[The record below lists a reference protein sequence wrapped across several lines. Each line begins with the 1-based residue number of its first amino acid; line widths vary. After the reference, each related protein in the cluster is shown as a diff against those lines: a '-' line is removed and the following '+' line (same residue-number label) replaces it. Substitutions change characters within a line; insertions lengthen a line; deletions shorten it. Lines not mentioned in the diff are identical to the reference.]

1 MNKLF
6 ISTETDFEEY
16 AWDTFILTPMDAGC
30 LAFIIQSSDLKFVVQ
45 TFARLAHSPRS
56 THRANRMYLFLPS
69 IDFPENIFEARIQ
82 ELYQMRQMDF
92 MPDLV
97 IAKLIIEQ
105 NSTYDDV
112 SPGESE
118 TEISCTTYTNTLIP
132 RFTNI
137 LLTEVC
143 HEN

>member
-1 MNKLF
+1 VDKNRIYELLAMNIIF

-16 AWDTFILTPMDAGC
+16 AWDSFILTPMDAGC
-30 LAFIIQSSDLKFVVQ
+30 LAFIIQSSDFKFVVQ
-45 TFARLAHSPRS
+45 TFARLDHSPKS

-69 IDFPENIFEARIQ
+69 FDFPENVFEAGIK

-97 IAKLIIEQ
+97 IAKLITEHNI
-105 NSTYDDV
+105 THDDV

-118 TEISCTTYTNTLIP
+118 TKTSRSKYSIQRY
-132 RFTNI
+132 
-137 LLTEVC
+137 
-143 HEN
+143 